1 MLLKSF
7 HILALPYYIFHHTY
21 SLNLFDSSVLT
32 RTILFDSSEL
42 ATLPHQARQ
51 PKHGS
56 SPFQGSYVFNL
67 ISIQKPKMCHLRSL
81 YYWRGIVAWPSVPFN
96 YSFLELPSKTTP
108 TDKANCFKSGFSCLF
123 TIFFNTCRKSFEASP
138 ARLIKDM

>member
-7 HILALPYYIFHHTY
+7 LILALPYYIFHHTY

-56 SPFQGSYVFNL
+56 SPLQGSYVFNL
-67 ISIQKPKMCHLRSL
+67 ISIQKPKMCHLIFPYYWCGTETCLICSL
-81 YYWRGIVAWPSVPFN
+81 YAMPECRVIILGFWLKSHVFQLLIY
-96 YSFLELPSKTTP
+96 LELV
-108 TDKANCFKSGFSCLF
+108 DLLENIL
-123 TIFFNTCRKSFEASP
+123 E
-138 ARLIKDM
+138 